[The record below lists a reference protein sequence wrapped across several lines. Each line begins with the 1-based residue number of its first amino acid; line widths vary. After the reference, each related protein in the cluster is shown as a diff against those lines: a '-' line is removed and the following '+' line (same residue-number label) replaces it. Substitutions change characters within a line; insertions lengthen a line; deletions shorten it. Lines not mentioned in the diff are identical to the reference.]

1 MEERFENEEVEVIDV
16 EATTPEESGSGTLGK
31 VLLGAAVVGAGCIAG
46 YIFKHKEEFKAKRLV
61 KKAEALEKAGCVV
74 MLPGE
79 NDFDDDVVEE
89 EAEVVEEK
97 SETKEE
103 TNK

>member
-31 VLLGAAVVGAGCIAG
+31 VLLGAAVVGAGCVAG
-46 YIFKHKEEFKAKRLV
+46 YIFKHKEEFKAKRLM
-61 KKAEALEKAGCVV
+61 KKAEALEKAGCTGL
-74 MLPGE
+74 LPGD
-79 NDFDDDVVEE
+79 DFEDDIVEE
-89 EAEVVEEK
+89 KAEVVEEK
-97 SETKEE
+97 SEAKEE

>member
-16 EATTPEESGSGTLGK
+16 EAITPEESGSGTLGK

-46 YIFKHKEEFKAKRLV
+46 YIFKHKEEFKAKRLM
-61 KKAEALEKAGCVV
+61 KKAEALEKAGCTVL
-74 MLPGE
+74 LPGD
-79 NDFDDDVVEE
+79 DFEDDVVEE
-89 EAEVVEEK
+89 KAEVVEEK
-97 SETKEE
+97 SEAKEE